1 MIPQTS
7 FPDIYIQAALKQ
19 RGFKVGRSK
28 VLKSPASEF
37 RKRHFY
43 KIVLSIGN
51 VNILYGDQHLKLNGT
66 YLFVS
71 NPRIPY
77 SVEIVSEV
85 QTGYSCLFTPEFIQ
99 PEKFTESMQ
108 LSALFDRGANP
119 VYKINDEQLD
129 RISQLFEKMIAEE
142 AAGYEYKDDVMR
154 LYISMLL
161 HETIKMRSHDHRIL
175 PVDASYR
182 ITRQF
187 LELLERQFPVES
199 LKMPLNL
206 HTAQDFA
213 NYLGIHVNSLNRA
226 IKKVTGKSTTVLISN
241 RIVMEAIALLELT
254 DWNISEIAY
263 ALGFEYPNYFSTF
276 MKKNTGNPPK
286 FYRISEIEN

>member
-1 MIPQTS
+1 MLPTT
-7 FPDIYIQAALKQ
+7 FPDIYIHSVLKQ

-28 VLKSPASEF
+28 VPKSPASAF
-37 RKRHFY
+37 GKRHFY

-51 VNILYGDQHLKLNGT
+51 VNVLYGDQLLKLNGI

-71 NPRIPY
+71 NPYIPY
-77 SVEIVSEV
+77 SVEVISEL
-85 QTGYSCLFTPEFIQ
+85 QTGYSCLFTQEFIQ
-99 PEKFTESMQ
+99 VEKFTESIQ
-108 LSALFDRGANP
+108 HSALFDRGAGP
-119 VYKINDEQLD
+119 AYKINGVQLE
-129 RISQLFEKMIAEE
+129 RISRLFEEMIAEE
-142 AAGYEYKDDVMR
+142 AAEYEYKDDVMR

-161 HETIKMRSHDHRIL
+161 HETVKMRSDKDRIA

-199 LKMPLNL
+199 LKIPLNL

-213 NYLGIHVNSLNRA
+213 GHLGVHVNSLNRS
-226 IKKVTGKSTTVLISN
+226 IKRVTGKSTTALIAD
-241 RIVMEAIALLELT
+241 RITTEAKVLLEQT
-254 DWNISEIAY
+254 DWSISEIAY

-276 MKKNTGNPPK
+276 MKRSTGKTPK
-286 FYRISEIEN
+286 FYRKN